1 MLLSFELYLKENLSF
16 CFLQYDEAQTELL
29 DLKEKCQKAEQEKQ
43 LLSDQLEEYKAN
55 MEDLQE
61 KGSKV
66 RTNLFKILTR
76 GELLSQP
83 AGGGYSNVQLHY
95 ILH

>member
-1 MLLSFELYLKENLSF
+1 MQFM
-16 CFLQYDEAQTELL
+16 EAQTELSG
-29 DLKEKCQKAEQEKQ
+29 LKEKCKKCEHEKQ

-66 RTNLFKILTR
+66 RICLSKSLQEVFFSDVTCVNCRKRNL
-76 GELLSQP
+76 
-83 AGGGYSNVQLHY
+83 
-95 ILH
+95 